1 MTKICIFGAG
11 SIGGFIATSLKR
23 TDSKVSL
30 IARGDHKEAIEKNG
44 LTFIRDDNK
53 VNHKFDVTDNPKDLD
68 QQDFIIIS
76 VKANAISKI
85 SESLKPIIGSKTS
98 IICAING
105 LPWWYFY
112 KANTGTKLDN
122 QIVETVDQGGKIW
135 ETLGPERAIGC
146 VVYPACQILE
156 PGIIKHN
163 GNGER
168 FSLGEPDGSRSDR
181 LKMISS
187 LFIEGGLKAPQKKN
201 LRDEIWVKL
210 WGNCSFNP
218 VSALT
223 NKTMD
228 EMGNDPETYN
238 LIKILMEECQ
248 LVGEKIGVK
257 FNISID
263 DRIKGGVSIIGH
275 KPSTA
280 QDLNAGKP
288 LEIDPIIGS
297 IIEIANKLNVQ
308 VPNLKEINS
317 QLKLKAENLG
327 LYQRSE
333 IIDKLTS

>member
-1 MTKICIFGAG
+1 MGK
-11 SIGGFIATSLKR
+11 
-23 TDSKVSL
+23 
-30 IARGDHKEAIEKNG
+30 
-44 LTFIRDDNK
+44 
-53 VNHKFDVTDNPKDLD
+53 
-68 QQDFIIIS
+68 
-76 VKANAISKI
+76 
-85 SESLKPIIGSKTS
+85 KTS

-112 KANTGTKLDN
+112 KANSGTKLDN
-122 QIVETVDQGGKIW
+122 QIVESVDPGGNIW
-135 ETLGPERAIGC
+135 QTLGPERAIGC

-156 PGIIKHN
+156 PGVIKHN

-168 FSLGEPDGSRSDR
+168 FSLGEPDGTRSER
-181 LKMISS
+181 LKIISS

-238 LIKILMEECQ
+238 LIKVLMQECQ
-248 LVGEKIGVK
+248 QVGEKIGVK
-257 FNISID
+257 FNISIE

-275 KPSTA
+275 RPSTA

-297 IIEIANKLNVQ
+297 IIEIANKLDLNV
-308 VPNLKEINS
+308 PKLKEINE
-317 QLKLKAENLG
+317 KLKSKAEDLG
-327 LYQRSE
+327 LYTRSE
-333 IIDKLTS
+333 LIDKLTV